1 MIALSLILVSAAT
14 AWSQSTIIS
23 IDTNESNIKWMAKKV
38 TGEHEGNINLIEGSL
53 EMDGDKISG
62 GNFSVDM
69 TSISCTD
76 LTGEYKGKLEGHLKS
91 DDFFSVDKFP
101 KASLIITNSEKKME
115 NHYVM
120 SGALTIKGIT
130 HPIDFEMHV
139 EGNTA
144 MTKLVVNRSKYDVR
158 FRSASFFENLGDKM
172 IYDDFEL
179 AVNLKF

>member
-1 MIALSLILVSAAT
+1 MITLSLILISFAT
-14 AWSQSTIIS
+14 AWSQSTIIK
-23 IDTNESNIKWMAKKV
+23 IEANESNIHWMAKKV
-38 TGEHEGNINLIEGSL
+38 TGEHE
-53 EMDGDKISG
+53 
-62 GNFSVDM
+62 
-69 TSISCTD
+69 
-76 LTGEYKGKLEGHLKS
+76 GKLEGHLKS

-101 KASLIITNSEKKME
+101 KASLIITKSEMKMQ
-115 NHYVM
+115 NHYLM
-120 SGALTIKGIT
+120 NGALTIKGIT

-144 MTKLVVNRSKYDVR
+144 MTKLVVDRSKYDVR